1 MTFNYLLL
9 ELKSR
14 INNSLK
20 YPINYFKMYKPL
32 TKKELSKKYMVSYNT
47 FIKWLKNVP
56 ELKLYANQRTLTPK
70 QIEIIYNELGQP

>member
-1 MTFNYLLL
+1 
-9 ELKSR
+9 
-14 INNSLK
+14 
-20 YPINYFKMYKPL
+20 MYKPL

-56 ELKLYANQRTLTPK
+56 ELKLYENQRTLTPK

>member
-1 MTFNYLLL
+1 MC
-9 ELKSR
+9 
-14 INNSLK
+14 
-20 YPINYFKMYKPL
+20 KPL

-70 QIEIIYNELGQP
+70 QIEIIYNELGKP